1 MLWSCIASFQNIDH
15 LSFCHASVK
24 GDEMVIDFDFTK
36 MKKRGEK
43 VPQRTVINVMTVATG
58 ILPHTKIIKYLNDFS
73 TKLHDLL
80 SKLENIYVCLKKVV
94 SYSIEE
100 KMASNGNLSDDALG
114 RRIHKFHNSWGISID
129 IKLSYFNSRL
139 TSVLTIHDLPGSN
152 VSVEAA
158 EKNSD
163 TAPRIEGRYYVYMY
177 DGKLGMHVSTNFD
190 LQ

>member
-1 MLWSCIASFQNIDH
+1 MAPEEH
-15 LSFCHASVK
+15 LS
-24 GDEMVIDFDFTK
+24 
-36 MKKRGEK
+36 
-43 VPQRTVINVMTVATG
+43 
-58 ILPHTKIIKYLNDFS
+58 
-73 TKLHDLL
+73 
-80 SKLENIYVCLKKVV
+80 
-94 SYSIEE
+94 
-100 KMASNGNLSDDALG
+100 SNALG
-114 RRIHKFHNSWGISID
+114 RSMYEFHNSQENYFD

-139 TSVLTIHDLPGSN
+139 TSVLTIHDLPVSN